1 MGCGCCIVTT
11 SVCDGGVCF
20 CVHVTSQLLTLGM
33 LAGMSIVYAAAAA
46 AAAGTGFSV

>member
-1 MGCGCCIVTT
+1 MGCGCCVVTT

-20 CVHVTSQLLTLGM
+20 SLHVTSQPLTLGM

-46 AAAGTGFSV
+46 AGTGFSV